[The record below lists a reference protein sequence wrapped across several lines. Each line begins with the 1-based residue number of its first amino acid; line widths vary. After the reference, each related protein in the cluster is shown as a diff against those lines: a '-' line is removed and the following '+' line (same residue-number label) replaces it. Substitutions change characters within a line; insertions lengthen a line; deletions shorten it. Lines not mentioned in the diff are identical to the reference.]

1 MNICVSKLLD
11 HLCCTM
17 FDEFFLGS
25 RSGVAKS
32 PALRAQN
39 LWSVSVNSQQFASAS
54 GTRNGTD
61 STKSMHWSYIF
72 HPNRRIL
79 PGDIGHSHR
88 GWLAQAACT
97 KKLVGKHW
105 ESEKISALLPL
116 LAISCNSP
124 KFLFRV
130 ASYCLITFKLQ
141 DEDDDE
147 EDLFMSMRHGKPWKL
162 SRRMQ
167 VFHGISPSNV
177 AQRKA
182 KKMMKRRRNLSGKAQ
197 LNACKIGSHFSQH
210 CANSLNLTLI
220 LVKVWLRRH
229 FVQRM
234 RGSPLK
240 ALVRGRRTIL
250 DSGLDFERVRVLF
263 CKFVVNSRE
272 RGKE

>member
-1 MNICVSKLLD
+1 M
-11 HLCCTM
+11 HEQM
-17 FDEFFLGS
+17 M
-25 RSGVAKS
+25 
-32 PALRAQN
+32 LRQAEVE
-39 LWSVSVNSQQFASAS
+39 LW
-54 GTRNGTD
+54 T
-61 STKSMHWSYIF
+61 
-72 HPNRRIL
+72 
-79 PGDIGHSHR
+79 
-88 GWLAQAACT
+88 
-97 KKLVGKHW
+97 KLVLSDW
-105 ESEKISALLPL
+105 SL

-147 EDLFMSMRHGKPWKL
+147 EDLFMSMRHGKPSKL

-197 LNACKIGSHFSQH
+197 LNACKIGSHFSRH

-240 ALVRGRRTIL
+240 ALVRGRQTIL
-250 DSGLDFERVRVLF
+250 GSGLDFERVRVLF

-272 RGKE
+272 RGK